1 MKVYHNGRIFTG
13 TQILENQ
20 CVIVENNVIT
30 ALVEPQN
37 IPKEAERI
45 DLEGHLLAPSF
56 IDIQIYGGNGHL
68 FGEFPSVE
76 ALKATYDYCVAG
88 GATHFLP
95 TVATNSETI
104 MLAAIE
110 AVRDY
115 WAQGGKGVLGLH
127 LEGPYI
133 NKVKRGAHLIE
144 HIKEHPSVFEI
155 KKWLDKGKDIVK
167 IMTLAPEVCCDE
179 VVNLLQQNGVLVSAG
194 HTNAT
199 FEEATAAFDKGIHLA
214 THLFNAMSPLQ
225 HRATG
230 MVGAIFEH
238 PKVQVSLVADGFHVD
253 FAAIR
258 IAKKVLGERLF
269 LITDAVTENTVTPR
283 VMAQDALKGSYSH
296 RLDGDKYVIA
306 DGTLSGSAL
315 TMLKCVQNCVEK
327 AQIPLEEALRM
338 ASLYPAKAVGL
349 AHQFGRIEKGFAA
362 DFVLLDNNLSII
374 KVINHDF

>member
-1 MKVYHNGRIFTG
+1 MKAYTNARIFTG
-13 TQILENQ
+13 TEIIENQ

-30 ALVEPQN
+30 ALIERQN
-37 IPKEAERI
+37 IPTDAERI
-45 DLEGHLLAPSF
+45 DLQGHLLAPAF

-76 ALKATYDYCVAG
+76 ALKAAYEYCLAG

-110 AVRDY
+110 VVRDY

-144 HIKEHPSVFEI
+144 HIKEYPSVSDI
-155 KKWLDKGKDIVK
+155 KKWLDRGKDIVK
-167 IMTLAPEVCCDE
+167 IMTLAPEVCSDE
-179 VVNLLQQNGVLVSAG
+179 IIDLLQTNGVLVSAG

-199 FEEATAAFDKGIHLA
+199 FEKATAAFDKGIHLA

-269 LITDAVTENTVTPR
+269 LITDAVTENTE
-283 VMAQDALKGSYSH
+283 GSYSH
-296 RLDGDKYVIA
+296 RLEGEKYVVA

-315 TMLKCVQNCVEK
+315 TMLKCVQNCVEE
-327 AQIPLEEALRM
+327 AGIPLEEALRM

-349 AHQFGRIEKGFAA
+349 DKRFGRIEKGFEA
-362 DFVLLDNNLSII
+362 DFILLDDELSLISSLF
-374 KVINHDF
+374 K

>member
-1 MKVYHNGRIFTG
+1 MKAYTNGRIFTG
-13 TQILENQ
+13 TEIRENIS
-20 CVIVENNVIT
+20 VLTENEKIIG
-30 ALVEPQN
+30 LVEPQN
-37 IPKEAERI
+37 VPIEAERI
-45 DLEGHLLAPSF
+45 DLNGHLLAPAF
-56 IDIQIYGGNGHL
+56 MDIQIYGGNGHL

-76 ALKATYDYCVAG
+76 ALKATYAYCLAG

-115 WAQGGKGVLGLH
+115 WALGGKGVLGLH

-133 NKVKRGAHLIE
+133 NEVKRGAHLIE
-144 HIKEHPSVFEI
+144 HIKHHPSVSDI

-167 IMTLAPEVCCDE
+167 IMTLAPEVCSDE
-179 VVNLLQQNGVLVSAG
+179 VIELLHSNGIIVSAG

-199 FEEATAAFDKGIHLA
+199 FAEATAAFDKGIHLA

-225 HRATG
+225 HRGLG

-238 PKVQVSLVADGFHVD
+238 LKVQVSLVADGFHVD

-269 LITDAVTENTVTPR
+269 LITDAVTTNTEG
-283 VMAQDALKGSYSH
+283 AYSH
-296 RLDGDKYVIA
+296 RLEGEKYVIA

-327 AQIPLEEALRM
+327 VRIPLEEALRM

-349 AHQFGRIEKGFAA
+349 AHQFGKIEKGFAA
-362 DFVLLDNNLSII
+362 DFVLLDKNLNLIRLDT
-374 KVINHDF
+374 NFTNYTN

>member
-1 MKVYHNGRIFTG
+1 MKAYTNGRIFTG
-13 TQILENQ
+13 TEILENQ
-20 CVIVENNVIT
+20 CVLTENDKIIG
-30 ALVEPQN
+30 LVEPEDVPN
-37 IPKEAERI
+37 IAERI
-45 DLEGHLLAPSF
+45 DLEGHLLAPAF

-76 ALKATYDYCVAG
+76 ALKATYEYCLSG

-133 NKVKRGAHLIE
+133 NEVKRGAHLID
-144 HIKEHPSVFEI
+144 HIKHHPSVSDL
-155 KKWLDKGKDIVK
+155 KKWLDKGKGIVK
-167 IMTLAPEVCCDE
+167 IMTLAPEVCSDE
-179 VVNLLQQNGVLVSAG
+179 VIDLLQSNGVLVSAG

-199 FEEATAAFDKGIHLA
+199 FAEATAAFDKGIHLA

-225 HRATG
+225 HRAAG

-238 PKVQVSLVADGFHVD
+238 PKVQVSLVADGYHVD
-253 FAAIR
+253 FEVIR

-269 LITDAVTENTVTPR
+269 FITDAVTENTDG
-283 VMAQDALKGSYSH
+283 AYSH
-296 RLDGDKYVIA
+296 HLEGEKYVIA

-315 TMLKCVQNCVEK
+315 TMVKCVQNGVEK
-327 AQIPLEEALRM
+327 AGIPLEESLRM
-338 ASLYPAKAVGL
+338 ASLYPAKAIGL
-349 AHQFGRIEKGFAA
+349 AHQFGKIGKGFAA
-362 DFVLLDNNLSII
+362 DFVLLDKNIQLIPLDTNFT
-374 KVINHDF
+374 NDTN

>member
-1 MKVYHNGRIFTG
+1 MKAYTNGRIFTG
-13 TQILENQ
+13 TEILENIS
-20 CVIVENNVIT
+20 VLTENEKIIG
-30 ALVEPQN
+30 LIEPQN
-37 IPKEAERI
+37 VPIEAERI
-45 DLEGHLLAPSF
+45 DLNGHLLAPAF
-56 IDIQIYGGNGHL
+56 MDIQIYGGNGHL

-76 ALKATYDYCVAG
+76 ALKATYDYCLEG
-88 GATHFLP
+88 GATHFFP

-104 MLAAIE
+104 MLEAIE

-144 HIKEHPSVFEI
+144 YIKHHPSVLDI
-155 KKWLDKGKDIVK
+155 KKWLDKGRGIVK
-167 IMTLAPEVCCDE
+167 IMTLAPEVCSDE
-179 VVNLLQQNGVLVSAG
+179 IVELLQSNGIIVSAG

-225 HRATG
+225 HRGLG
-230 MVGAIFEH
+230 MVGAIFEY
-238 PKVQVSLVADGFHVD
+238 PKVQASLVADGFHVD

-269 LITDAVTENTVTPR
+269 LITDAVTENTE
-283 VMAQDALKGSYSH
+283 GSYSH
-296 RLDGDKYVIA
+296 RLDGEKYVIA

-315 TMLKCVQNCVEK
+315 TMLKCVQNCVGK
-327 AQIPLEEALRM
+327 VRIPLEEALRM

-349 AHQFGRIEKGFAA
+349 AHQFGKIEKGYAA
-362 DFVLLDNNLSII
+362 DFVLLDKNLQLIPLDTNFTNYTN
-374 KVINHDF
+374 KNQFV

>member
-13 TQILENQ
+13 TEILENQ
-20 CVIVENNVIT
+20 CVIVENNTIT
-30 ALVEPQN
+30 ALVESQN

-45 DLEGHLLAPSF
+45 DLQGHLLAPSF
-56 IDIQIYGGNGHL
+56 IDIQIYGGNAHL

-104 MLAAIE
+104 MLDAIE

-115 WAQGGKGVLGLH
+115 WAQDGKGVLGLH

-144 HIKEHPSVFEI
+144 HIKHHPSVSDI
-155 KKWLDKGKDIVK
+155 KKWLDKGKGIVK
-167 IMTLAPEVCCDE
+167 MMTLAPEVCSDE
-179 VVNLLQQNGVLVSAG
+179 VIDLLQSNDILVSAG

-199 FEEATAAFDKGIHLA
+199 FEEATVAFDKGIHLA

-225 HRATG
+225 HRALG

-296 RLDGDKYVIA
+296 RLEGDKYVVA

-315 TMLKCVQNCVEK
+315 TMVKCVQNCVEK
-327 AQIPLEEALRM
+327 VGIPLEESLRM
-338 ASLYPAKAVGL
+338 ASLYPARAL
-349 AHQFGRIEKGFAA
+349 SLDNRLGRIDQGFEAN
-362 DFVLLDNNLSII
+362 FVLLDDGLNLI
-374 KVINHDF
+374 

>member
-1 MKVYHNGRIFTG
+1 MKAYTNGRIFTG
-13 TQILENQ
+13 TEILENQ
-20 CVIVENNVIT
+20 CVITDNEKIIG
-30 ALVEPQN
+30 LVELQN
-37 IPKEAERI
+37 VPTEAERI
-45 DLEGHLLAPSF
+45 DLKGHLLAPAF

-76 ALKATYDYCVAG
+76 ALKATYVYCFAG

-110 AVRDY
+110 AVREY

-144 HIKEHPSVFEI
+144 HIKQAPSVSDI
-155 KKWLDKGKDIVK
+155 KKWLDKGKGIVK
-167 IMTLAPEVCCDE
+167 IMTLAPEVCSDE
-179 VVNLLQQNGVLVSAG
+179 IVELLQSNGVLVSGG

-199 FEEATAAFDKGIHLA
+199 FAEATAAFDKGIHLA

-225 HRATG
+225 HRELG
-230 MVGAIFEH
+230 VVGAIFEH
-238 PKVQVSLVADGFHVD
+238 PKVQVSLVADGYHVD

-269 LITDAVTENTVTPR
+269 LITDAVTENTEG
-283 VMAQDALKGSYSH
+283 AYSH
-296 RLDGDKYVIA
+296 RLKGEKYVVA

-315 TMLKCVQNCVEK
+315 TMVKCVQNCVE
-327 AQIPLEEALRM
+327 
-338 ASLYPAKAVGL
+338 
-349 AHQFGRIEKGFAA
+349 
-362 DFVLLDNNLSII
+362 
-374 KVINHDF
+374 

>member
-13 TQILENQ
+13 TEILENQ
-20 CVIVENNVIT
+20 CVIVENNTIT
-30 ALVEPQN
+30 ALVESQN

-45 DLEGHLLAPSF
+45 DLQGHLLAPSF
-56 IDIQIYGGNGHL
+56 IDIQIYGGNAHL

-104 MLAAIE
+104 MLDAIE

-133 NKVKRGAHLIE
+133 NKIKRGAHLIE
-144 HIKEHPSVFEI
+144 HIKHHPSVSDI
-155 KKWLDKGKDIVK
+155 KKWLDKGKGIVK
-167 IMTLAPEVCCDE
+167 MMTLAPEVCSDE
-179 VVNLLQQNGVLVSAG
+179 VIDLLQSNDILVSAG

-199 FEEATAAFDKGIHLA
+199 FEEATVAFDKGIHLA

-225 HRATG
+225 HRALG

-296 RLDGDKYVIA
+296 RLEGDKYVVA

-315 TMLKCVQNCVEK
+315 TMVKCVQNCVEK
-327 AQIPLEEALRM
+327 VGIPLEESLRM
-338 ASLYPAKAVGL
+338 ASLYPARAL
-349 AHQFGRIEKGFAA
+349 SLDNRLGRIDQGFEAN
-362 DFVLLDNNLSII
+362 FVLLDEKLNLVSRSF
-374 KVINHDF
+374 K

>member
-1 MKVYHNGRIFTG
+1 MKVYYKGRIFTG
-13 TQILENQ
+13 TEILENQ

-37 IPKEAERI
+37 ISKEAKCI

-68 FGEFPSVE
+68 FGEFPSME

-144 HIKEHPSVFEI
+144 HIKHDPSVSDI
-155 KKWLDKGKDIVK
+155 KKWLEKGRGIVK
-167 IMTLAPEVCCDE
+167 MMTLAPEVCSDE
-179 VVNLLQQNGVLVSAG
+179 LIDLLQSNGVLVSAG

-225 HRATG
+225 HRAVG

-238 PKVQVSLVADGFHVD
+238 PKVHVSLVADGFHVD

-269 LITDAVTENTVTPR
+269 LITDAVTENTEG
-283 VMAQDALKGSYSH
+283 AYSH

-315 TMLKCVQNCVEK
+315 TMVKCVQNCVEK
-327 AQIPLEEALRM
+327 VGIPLEEALRM
-338 ASLYPAKAVGL
+338 ASLYPARALGL
-349 AHQFGRIEKGFAA
+349 DKRLGRIEQGFEA

-374 KVINHDF
+374 KVINHAF